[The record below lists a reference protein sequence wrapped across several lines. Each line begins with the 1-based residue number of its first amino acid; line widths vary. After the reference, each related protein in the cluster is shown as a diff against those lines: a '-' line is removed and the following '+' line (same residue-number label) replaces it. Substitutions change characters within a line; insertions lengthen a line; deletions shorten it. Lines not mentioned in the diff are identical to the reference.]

1 MKGEVQV
8 HPVQVVA
15 VQHEA
20 LQLVLTLWPHDDA
33 HVREDVL
40 TPLRYLPVVLQPVL
54 LLELP
59 ADVISNLVLLIPDW
73 TAGPQQSLPR
83 CSSQRP
89 RKPHTA
95 SNQRAAGQVQQESCL
110 AASRCTR
117 GMLPSRTHG
126 QGSTMAS
133 DTLPFSLPTM
143 SSDSMGMSYSS
154 FGYSTQ
160 CITCRRQAL
169 CDVRHWMHRGC
180 GHARNLIM
188 TFYRS
193 VVPIKKKQRNPATH
207 LCNMLRAC
215 LPRTSPAYHPADAQ
229 ARCAAS

>member
-1 MKGEVQV
+1 MLLAISSCSYRTGPQV
-8 HPVQVVA
+8 HNSHYQ
-15 VQHEA
+15 
-20 LQLVLTLWPHDDA
+20 DA
-33 HVREDVL
+33 PARGHGSRTRPQTRE
-40 TPLRYLPVVLQPVL
+40 
-54 LLELP
+54 
-59 ADVISNLVLLIPDW
+59 
-73 TAGPQQSLPR
+73 QQGR
-83 CSSQRP
+83 
-89 RKPHTA
+89 
-95 SNQRAAGQVQQESCL
+95 VQQESCL